1 MNLHTA
7 NETVGAAART
17 QPPFRAEHA
26 GSLLRPDAIRD
37 ARARFG
43 RGEIGAEEL
52 RAIEDE
58 AIRALIAKQESIGL
72 QSITDGEARR
82 AFWNYDFFEAF
93 DGIESTLEQRKGFNF
108 KNIAF
113 KPKRLHVVGKLG
125 AFQGHPMVEHFRF
138 VHENTRRTAKMTIP
152 SPTTLHFRF
161 GRDGIPENIY
171 PDLDEFYADLAGLY
185 QRTIAAFAES
195 GCTYLQIDDVYLAY
209 LCDPEQRA
217 TLAAR
222 GDDPSKL
229 PNVYARLINA
239 ALDKAP
245 ANMTLGMHLCR
256 GNFRSSFVASG
267 GYEPIA
273 DILFNEI
280 NIRAY
285 FMEYDSDRAGGF
297 EPLRFLPKGKYAVL
311 GLITSKSGELENK
324 DDIKRRI
331 DEAAKY
337 APLEQLCLSP
347 QCGFSS
353 TEEGNSLTV
362 DQQWRKLERVAEIAE
377 EVWG

>member
-7 NETVGAAART
+7 NGTLGAART
-17 QPPFRAEHA
+17 KPPFRAEHV
-26 GSLLRPDAIRD
+26 GSLLRPAAIKE
-37 ARARFG
+37 ARARAG
-43 RGEIGAEEL
+43 RGEIGTDEL
-52 RAIEDE
+52 RAVEDE
-58 AIRALIAKQESIGL
+58 AIRALIAQQESVGL

-82 AFWNYDFFEAF
+82 AFWNYDFFEPF
-93 DGIESTLEQRKGFNF
+93 EGIESTLEQRKGFQF

-113 KPKRLHVVGKLG
+113 KPKRLRVTGKLG
-125 AFQGHPMVEHFRF
+125 AFSGHPMVEHFRF
-138 VHENTRRTAKMTIP
+138 VRENTRGTAKMTIP

-161 GRDGIPENIY
+161 GRDGIPEDVY
-171 PDLDEFYADLAGLY
+171 PDLDEFYADLATLY
-185 QRTIAAFAES
+185 QKTIAAFADK
-195 GCTYLQIDDVYLAY
+195 GCTYLQVDDVYLAY

-217 TLAAR
+217 TLVAR
-222 GDDPSKL
+222 GDDPGKL
-229 PNVYARLINA
+229 PEIYAGLINGSVG
-239 ALDKAP
+239 KAP
-245 ANMTLGMHLCR
+245 ADMMLGMHLCR

-273 DILFNEI
+273 DILFNGI
-280 NIRAY
+280 KIQAY

-297 EPLRFLPKGKYAVL
+297 EPLRFLPKDKFVVL
-311 GLITSKSGELENK
+311 GLVTSKSGELEKK

-331 DEAAKY
+331 DQAAKF

-362 DQQWRKLERVAEIAE
+362 DQQWRKLELVREIAD

>member
-1 MNLHTA
+1 MNLQTA
-7 NETVGAAART
+7 NGTLGAAQT
-17 QPPFRAEHA
+17 KPPFRAEHV
-26 GSLLRPDAIRD
+26 GSLLRPEAIKEG
-37 ARARFG
+37 RARFG
-43 RGEIGAEEL
+43 RGEIKADEL

-58 AIRALIAKQESIGL
+58 AIRVLIAKQESTGL

-82 AFWNYDFFEAF
+82 AFWNYDFFEPF
-93 DGIESTLEQRKGFNF
+93 EGIASTAEPRIGFNF

-113 KPKRLHVVGKLG
+113 KPKRLRVTGKLG
-125 AFQGHPMVEHFRF
+125 TFSGHPMTDHFRF
-138 VHENTRRTAKMTIP
+138 VRENTRCTAKMTIP

-171 PDLDEFYADLAGLY
+171 PDLEVFYRDLASLY
-185 QRTIAAFAES
+185 QKTIAAFADQ
-195 GCTYLQIDDVYLAY
+195 GCTYLQVDDVYLAY

-217 TLAAR
+217 TLVAR
-222 GDDPSKL
+222 GDDPGKL
-229 PNVYARLINA
+229 PDVYARLINDSIA
-239 ALDKAP
+239 KAP
-245 ANMTLGMHLCR
+245 ANMMLGMHLCR

-273 DILFNEI
+273 DILFNGI
-280 NIRAY
+280 NIRSY

-297 EPLRFLPKGKYAVL
+297 EPLRFLPKDKFVIL
-311 GLITSKSGELENK
+311 GLVTSKSGELESK

-362 DQQWRKLERVAEIAE
+362 DQQWRKLDLVKEIAD